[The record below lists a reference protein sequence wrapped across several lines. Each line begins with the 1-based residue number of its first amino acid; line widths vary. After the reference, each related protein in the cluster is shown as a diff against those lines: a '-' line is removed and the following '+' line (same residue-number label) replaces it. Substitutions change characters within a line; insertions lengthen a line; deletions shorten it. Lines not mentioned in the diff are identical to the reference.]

1 MNVAQ
6 YKLHVVSSPELFIQL
21 LDNVWTTLQLHM
33 SSSLELHTITRKCLD
48 NFTDLHDP
56 QSTLTFEGLH
66 LILYATYFH

>member
-6 YKLHVVSSPELFIQL
+6 YKLHVLSSPELFIQL

-56 QSTLTFEGLH
+56 
-66 LILYATYFH
+66 